1 MRVPRSFFP
10 REVLAFKNH
19 FINHNVSK
27 TIPQTPRFY
36 STHPPNARLNIPT
49 DFSST
54 PLLAHRSQSAL
65 QNPELSPEVRN
76 GATQQMNLFQSIND
90 ALSVALAS
98 DDSVL
103 LFGEDVAFGGVFR
116 CSMNLAEKYGAERVF
131 NTPLSEQGIV
141 GFAIG
146 VAAEGMKPVAEIQ
159 FADYVYP
166 AFDQLVNEAA
176 KWRYKEGKGG
186 RHIGGLTVRMPCG
199 GVGHGALYHSQSPE
213 SLFTHIPGLR
223 VIMPRSPIQ
232 AKGLLLAAIES
243 KDPCVF
249 MEPKAL
255 YRAAVEQVPTGYY
268 TLPLSKAEILKEGSD
283 LTIVSYGH
291 PLYTCQS
298 AIEKAE
304 KDFGISIE
312 LIDLRTVYPWDKE
325 SVLKSVQKTG
335 RCLVVHESM
344 VNAGI
349 GAEVAASIQ
358 EDKETFLKL
367 EAPVMRIAGWST
379 HMGLIFEKFNIPDI
393 ANIKALT
400 IETPNLVSQLGPAF
414 EKYNEEQFATVKLPG
429 SSQSVI
435 VSSHNSL
442 GDGRYYDVESS
453 SSFTFDHSTQKASGV
468 QSYVLESSQADLV
481 KSLLKSLGSHVK
493 EHFPNASYAVYPIE
507 DDSKIAIL
515 VVANKYSPNN
525 FWNGRWRSLYIF
537 SPSSSSLTGSI
548 KIDVH
553 YYEDGNVRLLTTK
566 PVSTS
571 LASASA
577 STIIREITVAEKKY
591 QEEVNKG
598 FNNLS
603 EGAFKGLRRQLPIT
617 RQKIE
622 WDKIAGYRLGQDIG
636 GGGSKR

>member
-1 MRVPRSFFP
+1 MFLSLSF
-10 REVLAFKNH
+10 
-19 FINHNVSK
+19 NVEAL
-27 TIPQTPRFY
+27 TQNANNILQTNRLY

-49 DFSST
+49 DFSTT
-54 PLLAHRSQSAL
+54 PLLAHSSQFAL
-65 QNPELSPEVRN
+65 QNPEFPPEIRN
-76 GATQQMNLFQSIND
+76 GTTKRMNLFQSIND
-90 ALSVALAS
+90 ALSLALAQ
-98 DDSVL
+98 DESVL

-116 CSMNLAEKYGAERVF
+116 CSMNLAENYGAERVF

-146 VAAEGMKPVAEIQ
+146 AAAEGMKAVAEIQ

-176 KWRYKEGKGG
+176 KFRYRDGSQG
-186 RHIGGLTVRMPCG
+186 RHVGGLTVRMPCG

-223 VIMPRSPIQ
+223 VIMPRSPVQ
-232 AKGLLLAAIES
+232 AKGLLLSAIAS
-243 KDPCVF
+243 KDPCIF

-255 YRAAVEQVPTGYY
+255 YRAAVEQVPIASY

-283 LTIVSYGH
+283 LTVVSYGH
-291 PLYTCQS
+291 PLYTCS
-298 AIEKAE
+298 IAIEEAE
-304 KDFGISIE
+304 KDLGIDIE
-312 LIDLRTVYPWDKE
+312 LIDLRTIYPWDKQCI
-325 SVLKSVQKTG
+325 LKSVRKTG
-335 RCLVVHESM
+335 RCMVVHESM

-349 GAEVAASIQ
+349 GAEVAAAIQ
-358 EDKETFLKL
+358 EDKETFLRL
-367 EAPVMRIAGWST
+367 EAPVMRVAGWSI
-379 HMGLIFEKFNIPDI
+379 HMPLVFERFNIPDV
-393 ANIKALT
+393 AHIKNLT
-400 IETPNLVSQLGPAF
+400 IESPTVISQLGPAF

-429 SSQSVI
+429 SSQHVI

-442 GDGRYYDVESS
+442 GGGRYYDVESS
-453 SSFTFDHSTQKASGV
+453 SSFTFDHVTQKASVV
-468 QSYVLESSQADLV
+468 QSYVLESSHSDLV
-481 KSLLKSLGSHVK
+481 KSLLKSLGTHVK
-493 EHFPNASYAVYPIE
+493 EHYQNASYGVYPIE
-507 DDSKIAIL
+507 DDLKLAIL
-515 VVANKYSPNN
+515 VVSNKYSPNN

-537 SPSSSSLTGSI
+537 NPSSSSLSGTL

-553 YYEDGNVRLLTTK
+553 YYEDGNVRLLTAK
-566 PVSTS
+566 PVSATIS
-571 LASASA
+571 SASA

-636 GGGSKR
+636 GGSTRR